1 MSVSRSIAGAGSP
14 GGLILGKKQI
24 QSDEAAAPGG
34 GYSQAVELGRM
45 VFVSGQGP
53 LDPKTG
59 EVIGDTI
66 REQTLRTI
74 DNIRLIL
81 HAAGLDLSDVV
92 KTTVHL
98 SDIGLFD
105 EYDQAYREV
114 MPQPFPARTTVASG
128 LLGILVEI
136 DAVAMRDE

>member
-1 MSVSRSIAGAGSP
+1 M
-14 GGLILGKKQI
+14 GKKVI
-24 QSDEAAAPGG
+24 QTDEAASPGG
-34 GYSQAVELGRM
+34 GYSQAVELGGM

-53 LDPKTG
+53 IDANTG
-59 EVIGDTI
+59 EVMGETI

-74 DNIRLIL
+74 ENIRGIL
-81 HAAGLDLSDVV
+81 RGAGLDLSDVV

-105 EYDQAYREV
+105 EFDQAYREV
-114 MPQPFPARTTVASG
+114 IPQPFPARTTVASG

-136 DAVAMRDE
+136 DAVAIRDE

>member
-1 MSVSRSIAGAGSP
+1 
-14 GGLILGKKQI
+14 
-24 QSDEAAAPGG
+24 
-34 GYSQAVELGRM
+34 M

>member
-1 MSVSRSIAGAGSP
+1 M
-14 GGLILGKKQI
+14 GKKQI
-24 QSDEAAAPGG
+24 QSAEAASPGG

-59 EVIGDTI
+59 EVLGENM
-66 REQTLRTI
+66 REQTLHTI

-81 HAAGLDLSDVV
+81 AAAGLELSDVV

-98 SDIGLFD
+98 SDIELFD
-105 EYDQAYREV
+105 EFDQAYREV

-136 DAVAMRDE
+136 DATAIRDE

>member
-1 MSVSRSIAGAGSP
+1 
-14 GGLILGKKQI
+14 LGKKQI
-24 QSDEAAAPGG
+24 QSDKAASPGG

-53 LDPKTG
+53 LDPNTG
-59 EVIGDTI
+59 EVIGEAI
-66 REQTLRTI
+66 REQTLGTI
-74 DNIRLIL
+74 ENIRLIL
-81 HAAGLDLSDVV
+81 DAAGLDLADVV

-105 EYDQAYREV
+105 EFDEAYREV

-136 DAVAMRDE
+136 DAIAIRDE

>member
-1 MSVSRSIAGAGSP
+1 M
-14 GGLILGKKQI
+14 GKKQI
-24 QSDEAAAPGG
+24 QSDKAASPGG

-53 LDPKTG
+53 LDPNTG
-59 EVIGDTI
+59 EVIGETI
-66 REQTLRTI
+66 REQTLGTLE
-74 DNIRLIL
+74 NIRLIL
-81 HAAGLDLSDVV
+81 DAAGLDLADVV

-105 EYDQAYREV
+105 EFDEAYREV

-136 DAVAMRDE
+136 DAIAVRDE